1 MGKNRAAYSKAVIA
15 DQAAANR
22 QVAVNGGST
31 KEAYNEALVNSYQA
45 NAILNEAKQ
54 NFQNDPEG

>member
-1 MGKNRAAYSKAVIA
+1 MGKNEQAYGKAIKA
-15 DQAAANR
+15 DQAAAAR

-45 NAILNEAKQ
+45 NAILNEAKA
-54 NFQNDPEG
+54 NYENDPEG

>member
-1 MGKNRAAYSKAVIA
+1 MGKNREAYSKAVIA

-45 NAILNEAKQ
+45 NAILNEARDK
-54 NFQNDPEG
+54 FVEDPDG